1 MKISYPKVLIIGE
14 TFRYNGG
21 GGITL
26 INLFKDW
33 NPECVA
39 VVTEK
44 INETSFLNG
53 YEKFYQLGNM
63 EIRIP
68 FPFNF
73 INKIQTSGD
82 FHVKEPSNTTQL
94 SLSSNSSKSSLQKL
108 KYLFEII
115 YYRILIFLGLYNS
128 SYRIVVSDKLLKWI
142 DEYSPD
148 IIYAQPFKFCDMIF
162 ARELKEKTGI
172 PLAIH
177 IMDDSVNILNKP
189 NLLYACWKNK
199 IKNAFDN
206 LVERTDICLSISE
219 SMSEEYLKRYNRS
232 FIPFR
237 NPVEISSWKPFIKK
251 NWTLNDEVNIVYTG
265 RLAVPNINSLLTYC
279 QVIDELNTIGYRIN
293 LHIYSIDTNS
303 SFLAKIKKFKS
314 VYIHKAVK
322 FGQIPALITQFDF
335 AFLPIDFTPK
345 GFKYAQFSVS
355 TKTSEYMISGV
366 PILLFAP
373 GNIALTEYA
382 RKNKCMYI
390 VSENDKDRLSEA
402 MIKLIKDLNLRTTLA
417 KRAFEVAKSDSDATM
432 VRKKFREVLNR
443 SVIITD
449 RSEFNK
455 NNSIK

>member
-1 MKISYPKVLIIGE
+1 MKISYPKVLILGE
-14 TFRYNGG
+14 TFRLNGG

-33 NPECVA
+33 DPACVA

-44 INETSFLNG
+44 INETSFQTG
-53 YEKFYQLGNM
+53 CDKFYQLGNM

-82 FHVKEPSNTTQL
+82 FHVKEPSNTNL
-94 SLSSNSSKSSLQKL
+94 PSLSSNSSKNSLRKL
-108 KYLFEII
+108 KFFLEIA
-115 YYRILIFLGLYNS
+115 YYKILILLGLYNS

-142 DEYSPD
+142 EEYSPD

-189 NLLYACWKNK
+189 NLLYAFWKNK
-199 IKNAFDN
+199 IRNAFEH

-237 NPVEISSWKPFIKK
+237 NPVEISSWEPFVKK
-251 NWTLNDEVNIVYTG
+251 NWTLNDEVNVVYTG
-265 RLAVPNINSLLTYC
+265 RLAVPNINSLFTFC

-293 LHIYSIDTNS
+293 LNIYSIDTNA
-303 SFLAKIKKFKS
+303 SFLAKINNFRT
-314 VYIHKAVK
+314 VHIHKAVK
-322 FGQIPALITQFDF
+322 FAQIPALITQFDF
-335 AFLPIDFTPK
+335 AFLPIDFTLK
-345 GFKYAQFSVS
+345 GIKYAQFSVS

-373 GNIALTEYA
+373 ENIALTEYA
-382 RKNKCMYI
+382 RKNKCMFI
-390 VSENDKDRLSEA
+390 V
-402 MIKLIKDLNLRTTLA
+402 
-417 KRAFEVAKSDSDATM
+417 
-432 VRKKFREVLNR
+432 
-443 SVIITD
+443 
-449 RSEFNK
+449 
-455 NNSIK
+455 

>member
-1 MKISYPKVLIIGE
+1 MLSRCWMLDAACLPARQGCWMKWVDPL
-14 TFRYNGG
+14 R
-21 GGITL
+21 
-26 INLFKDW
+26 
-33 NPECVA
+33 
-39 VVTEK
+39 
-44 INETSFLNG
+44 
-53 YEKFYQLGNM
+53 
-63 EIRIP
+63 
-68 FPFNF
+68 
-73 INKIQTSGD
+73 
-82 FHVKEPSNTTQL
+82 
-94 SLSSNSSKSSLQKL
+94 NSSGNRDIGPVSFQGGCHRASWGSFSSDQ
-108 KYLFEII
+108 
-115 YYRILIFLGLYNS
+115 
-128 SYRIVVSDKLLKWI
+128 
-142 DEYSPD
+142 
-148 IIYAQPFKFCDMIF
+148 
-162 ARELKEKTGI
+162 
-172 PLAIH
+172 
-177 IMDDSVNILNKP
+177 
-189 NLLYACWKNK
+189 
-199 IKNAFDN
+199 
-206 LVERTDICLSISE
+206 

-390 VSENDKDRLSEA
+390 VSENDKDRS
-402 MIKLIKDLNLRTTLA
+402 LNEPPG
-417 KRAFEVAKSDSDATM
+417 K
-432 VRKKFREVLNR
+432 
-443 SVIITD
+443 
-449 RSEFNK
+449 
-455 NNSIK
+455 

>member
-33 NPECVA
+33 DTECVA

-44 INETSFLNG
+44 INETSFQTG
-53 YEKFYQLGNM
+53 CKKFYQLGNM
-63 EIRIP
+63 EIRFP

-73 INKIQTSGD
+73 INKFQTSGD
-82 FHVKEPSNTTQL
+82 FHVKEPSTTPIPPI
-94 SLSSNSSKSSLQKL
+94 SSNSSKNSLQKL
-108 KYLFEII
+108 KFFLEIV
-115 YYRILIFLGLYNS
+115 YYKILILLGLYTS
-128 SYRIVVSDKLLKWI
+128 SYRIIVSDKLLKWI

-162 ARELKEKTGI
+162 AGELKEKTGI

-177 IMDDSVNILNKP
+177 IMDDSVSILNKP
-189 NLLYACWKNK
+189 NLFYLYWKKK
-199 IKNAFDN
+199 IKNSFEL
-206 LVERTDICLSISE
+206 LVERTDIRLSISE

-237 NPVEISSWKPFIKK
+237 NPVEISSWEPFIKK
-251 NWTLNDEVNIVYTG
+251 NWTLNDEVNVVYTG
-265 RLAVPNINSLLTYC
+265 RLAVPNINSLLTFC

-293 LHIYSIDTNS
+293 FHIYSIDTNS
-303 SFLAKIKKFKS
+303 SFLAKIKNLKS
-314 VYIHKAVK
+314 IYIHKAVK

-345 GFKYAQFSVS
+345 GFKYARFSVS

-373 GNIALTEYA
+373 GNIALSEYA
-382 RKNKCMYI
+382 RKNKCMFI

-402 MIKLIKDLNLRTTLA
+402 MIKLIKDINLRATIA
-417 KRAFEVAKSDSDATM
+417 KKAIEVAKSDSDATM

-449 RSEFNK
+449 RSE
-455 NNSIK
+455 SI